1 MWCSK
6 CKEEVFIHALWHV
19 FFSLQGPKVNA
30 GFMEAPFPVE
40 KHFSFSSL
48 RTKGTFPLG
57 QQMSAPTQH
66 PALSRS
72 CSSSAVCL
80 LLSFWRFW
88 ALVIKL
94 LLPEGSCICLIDVST
109 PSQGKGER
117 DGSGRRQHLQLWF
130 QWQKGTDVFII
141 QRDFYFKSAWKING
155 SLGKSIATHHR
166 QNLLEHKT
174 PLGGQSQIMP
184 VCRRANEPVIKMEE

>member
-1 MWCSK
+1 MQGLWKHCSQWK
-6 CKEEVFIHALWHV
+6 SI
-19 FFSLQGPKVNA
+19 
-30 GFMEAPFPVE
+30 FP
-40 KHFSFSSL
+40 
-48 RTKGTFPLG
+48 
-57 QQMSAPTQH
+57 SAPWELK
-66 PALSRS
+66 ALSLWDGGWLLPHNTLRWAGAAAARQS
-72 CSSSAVCL
+72 VSFCLSEGSEPL
-80 LLSFWRFW
+80 LLSFCCQR
-88 ALVIKL
+88 AR
-94 LLPEGSCICLIDVST
+94 CICLIDVST

-174 PLGGQSQIMP
+174 PPGRQSQIMA